1 MHRGDRGP
9 LELRPLRLEGD
20 FVRHPEGCVLISTGD
35 TRVLCAASLEDKV
48 PPFLKGSG
56 SGWVTAEYGMLPR
69 STSTRSARE
78 VTRGHPSGRT
88 HEIQRLIGRSLRAV
102 TDLGLLGERSVV
114 VDCDVLQADGGT
126 RTASVTGGFV
136 ALALAID
143 RLVREGRLPRSPLRD
158 FLAAVS
164 VGVVAGE
171 VLLDLCYEE
180 DSAAEVD
187 MNVVATGD
195 GRFVEVQGTAEH
207 NPFTDQQLR
216 RMLDAAGQGIRRLVD
231 AQRTFLSGRL
241 DLDTLIP
248 PAR

>member
-1 MHRGDRGP
+1 MRIGDRGP
-9 LELRPLRLEGD
+9 RDLRPILLEGD
-20 FVRHPEGCVLISTGD
+20 FIRHPEGSVLISFGD
-35 TRVLCAASLEDKV
+35 TRVLCTASLDDKV

-56 SGWVTAEYGMLPR
+56 TGWVTAEYGMLPR

-78 VTRGHPSGRT
+78 VTRGHASGRT

-102 TDLGLLGERSVV
+102 TDMSLLGERSVV

-126 RTASVTGGFV
+126 RTASITGGFLAF
-136 ALALAID
+136 ALAAD
-143 RLVREGRLPRSPLRD
+143 RLVRKGLLPVSPLRD

-180 DSAAEVD
+180 DSAADVD

-207 NPFTDQQLR
+207 NPFTEAQLR
-216 RMLDAAGQGIRRLVD
+216 EMLDTARQGIRRLVET
-231 AQRTFLSGRL
+231 QREFLAARL
-241 DLDTLIP
+241 DLDTLMP